1 MLASSI
7 RRRVPEVPMSRNKRA
22 NRKYLDRLGSVE
34 FFSECSQR
42 ELRAIASFCTPIEVR
57 AGRVLTEQGAH
68 GRECFVVMQGHAV
81 VERNGVIV
89 GHIVDGSVIGEIALL
104 GDGVRTATVTAAT
117 DMTLLVLSRAEFGAL
132 RSLGVAN
139 GAWQRLDEL
148 VTERLALLERSATA
162 TAASSTPFALSRSQ

>member
-1 MLASSI
+1 MN
-7 RRRVPEVPMSRNKRA
+7 RNKRA
-22 NRKYLDRLGSVE
+22 NRKYIDSLGRVE

-57 AGRVLTEQGAH
+57 AGRVLTKQGAH

-89 GHIVDGSVIGEIALL
+89 GHIVDGSIIGEIALL

-117 DMTLLVLSRAEFGAL
+117 DMTLLVLSRAEFGAI
-132 RSLGVAN
+132 RDLGIATA
-139 GAWQRLDEL
+139 AWQCLDGI
-148 VTERLALLERSATA
+148 VAERLALLERLSTVAGDTSAPPRMA
-162 TAASSTPFALSRSQ
+162 QASVR